1 MFVTKYVTKKCTFA
15 NHQTKENI
23 MTTQSMRHIIAVAM
37 VWLLAVGQTLA
48 CTSFIVSG
56 RVTKSGRP
64 MIFKNRDTGNL
75 DNCMVA
81 MQGERYRFMGG
92 S

>member
-1 MFVTKYVTKKCTFA
+1 
-15 NHQTKENI
+15 

-64 MIFKNRDTGNL
+64 MIFRNRDTGNL

-81 MQGERYRFMGG
+81 MQGERYRFMGVAAAKDTLCAKRWPCVLR
-92 S
+92 